1 MKAKRE
7 EWVKDGDIGRWEDR
21 RWGYRA
27 ELLHAAE
34 EEKRVGWSVAVRY
47 LSPRL
52 RYGKAK
58 EVAQMKGCQPK
69 QVIKK
74 SHFKKSACAGFKNTL
89 FNPHEW
95 QARRQNCGENATWD
109 VANVSV

>member
-52 RYGKAK
+52 RYGTSKRNGSNERVPPQA
-58 EVAQMKGCQPK
+58 GN
-69 QVIKK
+69 KK
-74 SHFKKSACAGFKNTL
+74 
-89 FNPHEW
+89 
-95 QARRQNCGENATWD
+95 
-109 VANVSV
+109 VSFQEICMRGI